1 MMTARILVV
10 DDEPDLELLI
20 RQKFRRQIRDGVYQ
34 FFFASNGV
42 EALEALKANPVID
55 MVLTDI
61 NMPMMDGLTLLVKI
75 KELNL
80 LLKAVIVSAYGDLD
94 NIRTAMNRGAF
105 DFLTKPIDFQD
116 LEITIQKT
124 FELITELKRAFHEH
138 DQLVAIHHE
147 LDFARDIQRSILPTR
162 FPPFPDRKEV
172 EIHAKMIAAREV
184 GGDFYDFFFIAPDR
198 LAFVIAD
205 VSGKGV
211 PAALFMMISRTLLKA
226 QAFIRPQ
233 PDLCLHAINNLLQA
247 DNKADMFVTLF
258 YGILNTRTG
267 ELTYCNGGHNPPYL
281 IHTDGQVEALEK
293 IGGMALGIFSDRPY
307 RAKTVPLKP
316 GETVFLYTD
325 GITEAENG
333 QDEFFTEDRLIP
345 VLQRLA
351 TASAQQILEGVIEE
365 VKTFASGAPQSDD
378 ITALAIRFL
387 CPTPCP

>member
-1 MMTARILVV
+1 MMTAKILVV

-20 RQKFRRQIRDGVYQ
+20 RQKFRRQIREGEYE
-34 FFFASNGV
+34 FFFASNGI
-42 EALEALKANPVID
+42 EALGILKTNRAID

-147 LDFARDIQRSILPTR
+147 LDFARDIQRSILPSR
-162 FPPFPDRKEV
+162 FPPFPDRKEI
-172 EIHAKMIAAREV
+172 ELHANMIPAREV

-198 LAFVIAD
+198 LALVIAD

-233 PDLCLHAINNLLQA
+233 PDLCLHAVNNLLHA

-258 YGILNTRTG
+258 YGVLNTRTG
-267 ELTYCNGGHNPPYL
+267 ELTYSNGGHNPPCL
-281 IHTDGQVEALEK
+281 IQANGRVEAFEK

-307 RAKTVPLKP
+307 RAKTIQLKP
-316 GETVFLYTD
+316 GDSVFLYTD
-325 GITEAENG
+325 GITEAEN
-333 QDEFFTEDRLIP
+333 DRNEFFTDARLLST
-345 VLQRLA
+345 LQRLA
-351 TASAQQILEGVIEE
+351 TVSTQQILEGVIEE
-365 VKTFASGAPQSDD
+365 VKAFASGAPQSDD
-378 ITALAIRFL
+378 ITALAVRFL
-387 CPTPCP
+387 CPNPSP